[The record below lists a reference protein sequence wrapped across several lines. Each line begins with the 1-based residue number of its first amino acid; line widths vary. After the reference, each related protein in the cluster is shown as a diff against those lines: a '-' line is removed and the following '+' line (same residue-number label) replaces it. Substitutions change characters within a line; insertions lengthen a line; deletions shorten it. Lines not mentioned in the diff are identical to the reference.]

1 MDSVFR
7 YRLLQASWGI
17 AIDIA
22 GDVEISEGSKFSE
35 WLIADWKGIAIALR
49 FSAEAN
55 AFLSEQ
61 EKVLA
66 KRSIL
71 YKKESIAN
79 KVKARAETGVLFSLE
94 SVWFNPCDYQSEGLC
109 AAFIQWI
116 EKELELEEVEPIDVR
131 YNPETNRYA
140 LSGVGFPSLVGG
152 MLDE

>member
-1 MDSVFR
+1 MGNILR

-22 GDVEISEGSKFSE
+22 GDVGIFEGSKFSE
-35 WLIADWKGIAIALR
+35 WLVADWKGIAIALR
-49 FSAEAN
+49 FSAEAT

-61 EKVLA
+61 EKVLV

-71 YKKESIAN
+71 FKKEAIAN
-79 KVKARAETGVLFSLE
+79 KVKASAETGILFSFE
-94 SVWFNPCDYQSEGLC
+94 SVWYNSCDYQLEGLC
-109 AAFIQWI
+109 AAVIQWI
-116 EKELELEEVEPIDVR
+116 EKELELEEIEPIDVR

-140 LSGVGFPSLVGG
+140 FSGVGFPSLVGS